1 MLEVDRI
8 PLTDLQHMDLD
19 TGLHFDEVT
28 FVIVTDY
35 GGRIVGKRE
44 SLEFAHIQLNLT
56 LALGDDTLTVPH

>member
-1 MLEVDRI
+1 
-8 PLTDLQHMDLD
+8 MDLD

-28 FVIVTDY
+28 FVIVADY

-56 LALGDDTLTVPH
+56 LALGDDALTVPY